1 MTKKNVILVGPPGSG
16 KGTQAQRLIEDFGLV
31 QISTGDILR
40 AAVKAGTE
48 LGQQAKSYMDAGQ
61 LVPDELIIGLIRER
75 MQKDDV
81 KNGVILDGFPRTVPQ
96 AEALDALLDEMGEPL
111 TRVVAIEVPR
121 DVIRERITGRRSCRK
136 CGAVYHVKFSP
147 PSKDNVCD
155 RCGSTEIYQRD
166 DDKPEKVD
174 VRLDA
179 YEAQTAKVIPYY
191 EKRRL
196 VGHVDGHQ
204 SPDAVYEAVRSEVAG

>member
-16 KGTQAQRLIEDFGLV
+16 KGTQAQRLIADLGLV

-48 LGQQAKSYMDAGQ
+48 LGRKAKDFMDAGQ
-61 LVPDELIIGLIRER
+61 LVPDDLIIGLIRER
-75 MQKDDV
+75 MQEDDV
-81 KNGVILDGFPRTVPQ
+81 KRGVILDGFPRTVPQ
-96 AEALDALLDEMGEPL
+96 AEALDALLNEMGEPL
-111 TRVVAIEVPR
+111 TRVVAIDVPR
-121 DVIRERITGRRSCRK
+121 EVIRERITGRRSCRN

-147 PSKDNVCD
+147 PAKDGVCD
-155 RCGSTEIYQRD
+155 RCGATELYQRD

-179 YEAQTAKVIPYY
+179 YAAQTAQVIPYY

-196 VGHVDGHQ
+196 VGHVDGDQ